1 MEEPKLDEAVFHFS
15 QDGNYEDGEEAEF
28 LEIKCK
34 ASLGIDNEEGC
45 FYVIKTEQ
53 WSFDSLDEL
62 QQLID
67 RINKTIK
74 NK

>member
-1 MEEPKLDEAVFHFS
+1 MEEPKLDEAVFDFS
-15 QDGNYEDGEEAEF
+15 QEFDYEEGAEF
-28 LEIKCK
+28 IKIECK
-34 ASLGIDNEEGC
+34 AAIGIDNEEGC
-45 FYVIKTEQ
+45 YYVIKTNQ
-53 WSFDSLDEL
+53 WSFHSLDEL